1 MGMPFLLGTDYL
13 RKIQSV
19 RPQNLVAL
27 WPQNEP
33 SGAVSTEI
41 VRRYNGAYTGVTLGG
56 VGVQGTGLTSAGYDG
71 ATSYNNIY
79 SAGLANDNL
88 LLNPGFETAGAGDP
102 DFWANYTE
110 TAGDGALAN
119 EIVIVHQGV
128 DSCKMTSGATSNTNV
143 FSDAMV
149 VIPGA
154 RRRFRFFT
162 YGDGVNAGRYAIYDI
177 TNGAYITPITSTG
190 ITAAAWG
197 MVAPQFTVPAG
208 CISARVEYWCPPVN
222 GGVCYFDAGEFRR
235 MDGFL
240 GDEGTILVPAQVA
253 NVGVWTDATARSMV
267 HIGVDANNYIDIG
280 RTVANNTIGFD
291 YVAGGT
297 AETQATAALANLD
310 FATYGMTWSKSGD
323 AVKYYI
329 GGVAS
334 GATDT
339 GLGTWL
345 GNLSNTGTVI
355 GTQSTLLIDV
365 WSGPIGPVPYWSAAL
380 SPDEMRYLG

>member
-1 MGMPFLLGTDYL
+1 MLGYSRFLAKSLHSKGLIALHSHNQMG
-13 RKIQSV
+13 
-19 RPQNLVAL
+19 
-27 WPQNEP
+27 
-33 SGAVSTEI
+33 GAVSYDLSKY
-41 VRRYNGAYTGVTLGG
+41 RRHGVLTAVTHRQPG
-56 VGVQGTGLTSAGYDG
+56 VPGLHIPSTGYDG

-79 SAGLANDNL
+79 SAGFANDSI

-102 DFWANYTE
+102 DFWANWTE
-110 TAGDGALAN
+110 GAGDGALAN
-119 EIVIVHQGV
+119 EVVVIHEGV
-128 DSCKMTSGATSNTNV
+128 DACKMTSGLTSNTYIYQQ
-143 FSDAMV
+143 FAV
-149 VIPGA
+149 VPGV
-154 RRRFRFFT
+154 RYRLRLWT
-162 YGDGVNAGRYAIYDI
+162 QGDGANAGRYRVYDQ
-177 TNGAYITPITSTG
+177 TNTTDIRGLGSTG
-190 ITAAAWG
+190 VTAAAYE
-197 MVAPQFTVPAG
+197 MITYEFTAPTG
-208 CISARVEYWCPPVN
+208 CVLVRLWLFCPNVN
-222 GGVCYFDAGEFRR
+222 GGIAYFDACEVRR

-240 GDEGTILVPAQVA
+240 GDEGTIIVPAQVA
-253 NVGVWTDATARSMV
+253 NAGVWTDATARSMV

>member
-1 MGMPFLLGTDYL
+1 MLGYSRFLAKSLHSKGLIALHTHNQMG
-13 RKIQSV
+13 
-19 RPQNLVAL
+19 
-27 WPQNEP
+27 
-33 SGAVSTEI
+33 GAVSYDLSKY
-41 VRRYNGAYTGVTLGG
+41 RRHGVLTAVTHRQSGVPGLHIPSTGYNGA
-56 VGVQGTGLTSAGYDG
+56 TSF
-71 ATSYNNIY
+71 NNIY
-79 SAGLANDNL
+79 SAGLANDNI
-88 LLNPGFETAGAGDP
+88 LLNGGFETPGAT
-102 DFWANYTE
+102 WANWTD
-110 TAGDGALAN
+110 TVGDGAIAN
-119 EIVIVHQGV
+119 EVVIVHEGV
-128 DSCKMTSGATSNTNV
+128 DAAKLTSGATSNTKTAQAV
-143 FSDAMV
+143 AV
-149 VIPGA
+149 VPGE
-154 RRRFRFFT
+154 RRRERIWAR
-162 YGDGVNAGRYAIYDI
+162 GDAVNAGRYGIYDV
-177 TNGAYITPITSTG
+177 TNAADIIPITTTG
-190 ITAAAWG
+190 VTAAAWG
-197 MVAPQFTVPAG
+197 MVVIQFTVPAG
-208 CISARVEYWCPPVN
+208 CVSARIDLWCPPVN
-222 GGVCYFDAGEFRR
+222 GGICYFDACEDRR

-240 GDEGTILVPAQVA
+240 GDEGTIIVPAQVA
-253 NVGVWTDATARSMV
+253 NAGVWTDATARSMV